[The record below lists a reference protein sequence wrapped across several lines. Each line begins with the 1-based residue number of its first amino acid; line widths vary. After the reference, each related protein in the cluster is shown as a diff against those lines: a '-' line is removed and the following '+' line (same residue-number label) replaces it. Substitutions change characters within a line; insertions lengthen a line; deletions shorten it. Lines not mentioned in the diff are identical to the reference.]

1 MIRNALAAAA
11 AVLVFAASP
20 RDTAHASGSV
30 ATGDHY
36 RLESA
41 GQQAEADDWLRM
53 LEAAWPQYEAF
64 FGAAP
69 KLGKGETLRVA
80 FFETQ
85 EEMQRAIRDA
95 GGTPPSGAGGY
106 YDPNSR
112 TAFAWRQPSPWYTRT
127 LVLHEC
133 AHQFHRLARVGAKVS
148 PPEWYGEGVVEHLS
162 QHTWDG
168 EHLRLAVTPL
178 LSLEDRP
185 GKALESAKSGAFRAD
200 AVIDGRAPA
209 ERPGCMYLVRWMCE
223 AQDKKLRPKF
233 DALAAKMDRGAKVSL
248 SDFEAAV
255 GPWKKRQAEFL
266 EWLATVQQPWEPLFV
281 DWDARGEAALRGSSA
296 VVAICRRR
304 APSSH
309 VAANLRP
316 QGTGAWRGGV
326 LLSWTGPRD
335 YVIGMVHDGGK
346 GRIDRLEDG
355 AWKVLVEVPIAAS
368 TDGSWHVEAV
378 RDGGSVAFLVNGAK
392 VGDVETASTSLGLA
406 IDACAADFTEI
417 EAR

>member
-1 MIRNALAAAA
+1 MIRGALAAAA
-11 AVLVFAASP
+11 AVVVLAASP
-20 RDTAHASGSV
+20 GDDAYASGIV
-30 ATGDHY
+30 ATGAHY
-36 RLESA
+36 RLEST
-41 GQQAEADDWLRM
+41 GPQAEADDWLRM

-85 EEMQRAIRDA
+85 AEMQRAIRDA
-95 GGTPPSGAGGY
+95 GGTPPNGAGGY
-106 YDPNSR
+106 YDPGSR

-133 AHQFHRLARVGAKVS
+133 AHQFHRLARVGANVT

-185 GKALESAKSGAFRAD
+185 GKALEAVKSGAFRAD

-209 ERPGCMYLVRWMCE
+209 ERPPCMYLVRWLCE
-223 AQDKKLRPKF
+223 AQGGKLRGKF
-233 DALAAKMDRGAKVSL
+233 DALAAKMDRGAKAGFG
-248 SDFEAAV
+248 DFEAAV

-266 EWLATVQQPWEPLFV
+266 EWLTTVQQPWEPLFV
-281 DWDARGEAALRGSSA
+281 DWDARGEAALRGSST

-309 VAANLRP
+309 VAANLHP
-316 QGTGAWRGGV
+316 PSTGAWRGGV
-326 LLSWTGPRD
+326 LLAWTGPRD
-335 YVIGMVHDGGK
+335 YVIGMVHDGSK

-355 AWKVLVEVPIAAS
+355 AWKVVVETAVAS
-368 TDGSWHVEAV
+368 PADGAWHVEAV
-378 RDGGSVAFLVNGAK
+378 RDGGSVAFRVNG
-392 VGDVETASTSLGLA
+392 VTIGDVETQSASLGLA
-406 IDACAADFTEI
+406 IDACTADFTEI